1 MSTFNGIVKE
11 FPSIRI
17 DQFRASSDPASTPP
31 LAFFLS
37 HVHSDHLVGLESCKS
52 PFIYCSPATKEI
64 LLRLEKYPH
73 RMNFAKGILET
84 RKQTYKH
91 LRKLLKAIPLD
102 TPTQIDLAPDHSL
115 RVTLLDANHCVG
127 AVMFLIEGDGKAIL
141 YTGDIRSEIWWV
153 NALTRHS
160 MLLPYV
166 RFNGKKPIKQLD
178 CVYLDTTFASKGDR
192 YKHFQSK
199 QEGLTELLQ
208 KLTKYPDDTV
218 FYFDSWTFGYEDVWI
233 AMSSFLGCRIHV
245 DNYRFKL
252 YSALVTGSDPKALE
266 GPGLIGFTFG
276 NHLHRGCLTQDAT
289 ARLHSCEQGTGC
301 DIFKKEFVRITP
313 IISRHNGTEIAELG
327 AGGGQGDLDQQHELE
342 VFDLAQL
349 GALMKLCTD
358 QLHGQPKAMTSVM
371 RLVASLIEDPVQTI
385 ALDFEALLEAH
396 IGTAAEG
403 GVDVDADELSLSSLV
418 PALVRLA
425 SKQAGVNL
433 EKAAPLTPKGSKR
446 RADGLPTRITFP
458 YSRHSS
464 YTELCHLLEVFKP
477 TDVHPC
483 TVNDTHWGRDQSM
496 AFLFGPLYDS
506 VCKFTHDRMMLKRQR
521 HQKPDKRTVAAV
533 REGSED
539 EASDDDRGHHADND
553 IDHEALDAAA
563 GKTPVFALNYSEAA
577 AQSSPTPALPVSLH
591 RSFGDQSTA
600 GRPFHSL
607 AGPATQLQ
615 AEMTKALSSIARA
628 DEHTPKRRRLAYDI
642 STPEIPA
649 ATEPTRTSHSGECTS
664 TVPGDS
670 ISTPC
675 RSMSPAAITSARKQ
689 EAHDAALEGDWDD
702 ITLVSVSGYH
712 QEIEVEI

>member
-17 DQFRASSDPASTPP
+17 DQFRTSPDPASTPP

-37 HVHSDHLVGLESCKS
+37 HVHSDHLAGLETCKS

-102 TPTQIDLAPDHSL
+102 TPTQIDLTPDHSL

-127 AVMFLIEGDGKAIL
+127 AVMFLVEGHGKAIL

-153 NALTRHS
+153 NALTRHP

-166 RFNGKKPIKQLD
+166 RHNDRKPIKQLD

-192 YKHFQSK
+192 YKHFQPK

-208 KLTKYPDDTV
+208 KVAKYPDETV

-233 AMSSFLGCRIHV
+233 AISGFLGCRIHV

-266 GPGLIGFTFG
+266 GPGLVGFTFG
-276 NHLHRGCLTQDAT
+276 NHLHRGCLTEDAT

-301 DIFKKEFVRITP
+301 DIFKRDFVRITP

-327 AGGGQGDLDQQHELE
+327 AGGGQGDLDRQHELE

-385 ALDFEALLEAH
+385 ALDFAALLEAH
-396 IGTAAEG
+396 MGTTAEG
-403 GVDVDADELSLSSLV
+403 GVDVDPDELSLSSLV

-425 SKQAGVNL
+425 SKQEGAQL
-433 EKAAPLTPKGSKR
+433 KKAAPVTPNGSKC
-446 RADGLPTRITFP
+446 RADGLPARITFP

-483 TVNDTHWGRDQSM
+483 TVNDMHWGRDQCM
-496 AFLFGPLYDS
+496 AFLFGHLYDS
-506 VCKFTHDRMMLKRQR
+506 VCNFTHDRMMLKRQR
-521 HQKPDKRTVAAV
+521 HQKPDMRKVAAA
-533 REGSED
+533 REESEA
-539 EASDDDRGHHADND
+539 EVSDDDRGHHPDD
-553 IDHEALDAAA
+553 DVDHELLDATS
-563 GKTPVFALNYSEAA
+563 GIEPVLALIYSEVAPP
-577 AQSSPTPALPVSLH
+577 SSPSPALPESLY
-591 RSFGDQSTA
+591 RPFGDQSTSEK
-600 GRPFHSL
+600 PSHSL

-615 AEMTKALSSIARA
+615 AGMMEALKSFPAN
-628 DEHTPKRRRLAYDI
+628 EHAPKRRRLECDSA
-642 STPEIPA
+642 TPEEPA
-649 ATEPTRTSHSGECTS
+649 ATASA
-664 TVPGDS
+664 GDS
-670 ISTPC
+670 SSTPC
-675 RSMSPAAITSARKQ
+675 HSMSPAAIASARKQ

-712 QEIEVEI
+712 QEIEVEL

>member
-17 DQFRASSDPASTPP
+17 DQFRSSLDPASTPP

-84 RKQTYKH
+84 RKQTNKH

-102 TPTQIDLAPDHSL
+102 TPTQIDLTPDHSL

-127 AVMFLIEGDGKAIL
+127 AVMFLMEGNGKAVL
-141 YTGDIRSEIWWV
+141 YTGDTRSEIWWV
-153 NALTRHS
+153 NALTRHP
-160 MLLPYV
+160 MLIPYA

-178 CVYLDTTFASKGDR
+178 CVYLDTTFASKRDR
-192 YKHFQSK
+192 YKHFQPK

-208 KLTKYPDDTV
+208 KVAKYPGDTV
-218 FYFDSWTFGYEDVWI
+218 FYFDSWTFGYEDVWV
-233 AMSSFLGCRIHV
+233 ALSSFLGCRIHV

-266 GPGLIGFTFG
+266 GPGLVGFTFG
-276 NHLHRGCLTQDAT
+276 NHLHRGCLTEDAS
-289 ARLHSCEQGTGC
+289 ARVHSY
-301 DIFKKEFVRITP
+301 FVRITP

-371 RLVASLIEDPVQTI
+371 RLVASLIEDPRQTI
-385 ALDFEALLEAH
+385 ALDFAALLEVH
-396 IGTAAEG
+396 METTAEG
-403 GVDVDADELSLSSLV
+403 GVGVDADELSLSSLV

-425 SKQAGVNL
+425 AKQEGEQL
-433 EKAAPLTPKGSKR
+433 EKAAPFTPKGSKR
-446 RADGLPTRITFP
+446 RADGLPNRITFP

-483 TVNDTHWGRDQSM
+483 TVDDTHWGREQSM
-496 AFLFGPLYDS
+496 TFLFGHLYDS
-506 VCKFTHDRMMLKRQR
+506 VCNFTHDRVMLRRQR
-521 HQKPDKRTVAAV
+521 NQKPDKRKVAAV
-533 REGSED
+533 REVSED
-539 EASDDDRGHHADND
+539 EASDDDRGHLPDD
-553 IDHEALDAAA
+553 KVDHEVLDTASGSAPMLTSSHSEIAA
-563 GKTPVFALNYSEAA
+563 P
-577 AQSSPTPALPVSLH
+577 SSPSPALPTSLH
-591 RSFGDQSTA
+591 RSFGHQSTSEKPA
-600 GRPFHSL
+600 HSL
-607 AGPATQLQ
+607 TAPATQLQ
-615 AEMTKALSSIARA
+615 AEMTKALASTFPAE
-628 DEHTPKRRRLAYDI
+628 EHTPKRRRLDYDS
-642 STPEIPA
+642 STPGTLA
-649 ATEPTRTSHSGECTS
+649 ANAPT
-664 TVPGDS
+664 GDS
-670 ISTPC
+670 TPTPR

-712 QEIEVEI
+712 QEIEVEL